1 MQNKKGFTLVELLA
15 VIAILGILV
24 AIAVPSTL
32 AISNKIKENMWE
44 NKKKLVSTAVEL
56 WEDDNKVNCSKDL
69 PTLTIEQL
77 IEQKY
82 LKADDKSG
90 KFTDNNNT
98 DVKSKRV
105 QEVATDI
112 SIRNTCSYYA
122 IYIAEIDADIKK
134 NADDNF
140 PSEVPSWPEHRGEDL
155 GKVSGSCPSCS
166 SISKDN
172 FYPFEGGEYEDYRIR
187 KDKDGSYVVY
197 RALYNYTITIK
208 HDNVKQRVIEQKVD
222 NDNASDTLNY
232 PPPKN
237 YKVEKNT
244 CYQVSYYPEYNEFQI
259 RTSGTIYGDITCE
272 INMVPKTSSNE

>member
-32 AISNKIKENMWE
+32 AISKKIKTNMWE

-90 KFTDNNNT
+90 NFTDNNNT
-98 DVKSKRV
+98 DVRSRRV

-112 SIRNTCSYYA
+112 NIRNTCSYYA
-122 IYIAEIDADIKK
+122 IYIAEIDADMKASGFKQQI
-134 NADDNF
+134 
-140 PSEVPSWPEHRGEDL
+140 PSEGIPLSKALDEYCD
-155 GKVSGSCPSCS
+155 SGCS

-172 FYPFEGGEYEDYRIR
+172 FFLFEGGVYEDYKIR
-187 KDKDGSYVVY
+187 EKNDSYIAY
-197 RALYNYTITIK
+197 RALYNYTVTMK
-208 HDNVKQRVIEQKVD
+208 LNGVTDRVIKQKVD
-222 NDNASDTLNY
+222 NDLASVRLNY
-232 PPPKN
+232 TPPKN
-237 YKVEKNT
+237 YKVAKNT
-244 CYQVSYYPEYNEFQI
+244 CYRTYYEDNEFQI
-259 RTSGTIYGDITCE
+259 YTSDAIYGDITCE
-272 INMVPKTSSNE
+272 INMVPKTTSNE

>member
-82 LKADDKSG
+82 LKADDKTA
-90 KFTDNNNT
+90 KFTDHNNT
-98 DVKSKRV
+98 DVKSRRV

-122 IYIAEIDADIKK
+122 TYIAEIDADIKK
-134 NADDNF
+134 NANSTF
-140 PSEVPSWPEHRGEDL
+140 VSKIPNWPNRGTSLENA
-155 GKVSGSCPSCS
+155 SGSCSECS

-172 FYPFEGGEYEDYRIR
+172 FSLFEGGEYEDYRIA
-187 KDKDGSYVVY
+187 KDKDGSYIVY
-197 RALYNYTITIK
+197 RALYNYTITMK
-208 HDNVKQRVIEQKVD
+208 LNGVTDRVIKQKVD
-222 NDNASDTLNY
+222 DDNASDLLNY
-232 PPPKN
+232 TPPKN
-237 YKVEKNT
+237 YKVEKST

-259 RTSGTIYGDITCE
+259 ITSGTIYSDITCE
-272 INMVPKTSSNE
+272 INMVPKTASNE

>member
-32 AISNKIKENMWE
+32 AISNKIKKNMWE

-90 KFTDNNNT
+90 KFTDDNNT
-98 DVKSKRV
+98 DVRSRRV

-112 SIRNTCSYYA
+112 SIRNTCSY
-122 IYIAEIDADIKK
+122 
-134 NADDNF
+134 
-140 PSEVPSWPEHRGEDL
+140 
-155 GKVSGSCPSCS
+155 
-166 SISKDN
+166 
-172 FYPFEGGEYEDYRIR
+172 
-187 KDKDGSYVVY
+187 
-197 RALYNYTITIK
+197 
-208 HDNVKQRVIEQKVD
+208 
-222 NDNASDTLNY
+222 
-232 PPPKN
+232 
-237 YKVEKNT
+237 
-244 CYQVSYYPEYNEFQI
+244 
-259 RTSGTIYGDITCE
+259 
-272 INMVPKTSSNE
+272 